1 MKKVLLIALL
11 ILFGMVSILM
21 IVQNTHSTDADLTSP
36 NSQHASNDSEK
47 KKQFMLLGMTLE
59 ELSKTWP
66 ESKIRPYRNALIKF
80 PDLIAC
86 LSIPNNTDYINW
98 STIKSLQEL
107 DVCLSHIHSYIGDVK
122 QSEEW
127 FKRQGFGVF
136 TDSHIR
142 GASPMQ
148 YHTIHA
154 NWITLTSGPLKNQ
167 KSPLSGP
174 RIFFE
179 ELFAISGL
187 SVGLTIDPEGRVIDV
202 SSGFSRK

>member
-11 ILFGMVSILM
+11 ILFGMVSILLIAQNIHSEESDLIM
-21 IVQNTHSTDADLTSP
+21 SDVQPTSIE
-36 NSQHASNDSEK
+36 SEK
-47 KKQFMLLGMTLE
+47 KEFMLLSMTLE

-66 ESKIRPYRNALIKF
+66 ENKIRPYRNALIKF
-80 PDLIAC
+80 PDLSAC

-127 FKRQGFGVF
+127 FKQQGFRVF
-136 TDSHIR
+136 TDSHVR
-142 GASPMQ
+142 GASPTQ

-174 RIFFE
+174 RVFFE